1 MLSPLSPLSSFIFQ
15 VASTGQVGVE
25 DAVPMPEKRDQ
36 CEVQSGVTSLA
47 ALGGGK
53 VVVGCVDGSV
63 RHTNPPTLH
72 ALGGKGQRWCARGGC
87 TCVDTCQYLSRL
99 QPVVRYLL
107 STCAN
112 SQR

>member
-1 MLSPLSPLSSFIFQ
+1 MVSSLSSLSSFIFQ

-47 ALGGGK
+47 ALGRGK

-63 RHTNPPTLH
+63 QYDTPIHLPCIRLVVK
-72 ALGGKGQRWCARGGC
+72 AAVVRAWGC

-107 STCAN
+107 ST
-112 SQR
+112 